1 MVRVAGIEPARISP
15 RDFKSLASTY
25 FTTLAYL
32 LYFYYTTSVELCQL
46 FLAGPPRIE
55 LGLTGSKPVVLP
67 LHHEPTDLER
77 ITRFELVIQPWQGR
91 VLPLYYIR
99 ICLHNVAKYTT
110 LCD

>member
-46 FLAGPPRIE
+46 FLAGPLGIEPRIAE
-55 LGLTGSKPVVLP
+55 SKSDVIPF
-67 LHHEPTDLER
+67 HYEPTDLER
-77 ITRFELVIQPWQGR
+77 ITRFELVTYAWQAQM
-91 VLPLYYIR
+91 LPTTPYPLYNLAPRDGIEPPS
-99 ICLHNVAKYTT
+99 
-110 LCD
+110 